1 MTPISP
7 LESRKATRSSPSKR
21 KRTGGQ
27 SGLDNSLGSIAG
39 SQNRRSSSPLGGS
52 GPTRHANSLSS
63 LLNKVPPCI
72 GNLNHFFSDQRF
84 IVEAA
89 RVQPWSASEIS
100 QCVGSSW
107 QEHKTRVQ
115 SRISRH
121 EGRSCLIAREVHKAA
136 ITRGHVLSCHHED
149 SAIV

>member
-1 MTPISP
+1 MPISP

-27 SGLDNSLGSIAG
+27 SGLGNSLGSIAG
-39 SQNRRSSSPLGGS
+39 SQNRRNSSPMGVP

-63 LLNKVPPCI
+63 LLNKAPPCI
-72 GNLNHFFSDQRF
+72 GHLNHSFSDPRF

-100 QCVGSSW
+100 QCVGMYLTEEDILGSLAC
-107 QEHKTRVQ
+107 V
-115 SRISRH
+115 
-121 EGRSCLIAREVHKAA
+121 AVREKRQLVAGA
-136 ITRGHVLSCHHED
+136 
-149 SAIV
+149 